1 MSALDHVREPL
12 IPARPASAHLSAR
25 AWTPNGANFRPG
37 TSQST
42 SRRPVGSS
50 DGANPWDVPP
60 GSLPAYYE
68 HLAPSRWKDAKL
80 DETQR
85 AAQASRLHED
95 ATRRQ
100 ARARAADTATLPRT
114 RWSGRK
120 KSAATLDA
128 AHRRLADDAAAHVAK
143 RAEFASPDP
152 PQTGFMRYTGSH
164 DEFEGRLE
172 PAPRLPETTRVAGLL
187 KQYYA
192 ERASRLRNRRSRF
205 EHYAGLARRPLSDE
219 ERRLLGFDDV
229 PEVPDASDMR
239 AKAEAELA
247 AARDLRRAARAKI
260 SDARRKTRDE
270 TERYRETRERSE
282 TARTEAMRT
291 NLAEMERR
299 AKAYDEEVRRRRV
312 EADREE
318 RRRRRAASRVAARER
333 REMFAKF
340 DALAMERRKETAEG
354 DARRRELEAEREA
367 QKRKEMKELY
377 LKQKAR
383 EARYAEMMSAEND
396 AGSVLVME
404 VRRHTRRVDEERRE
418 RIAEKE
424 EAKRAER
431 RARMESER
439 AYAERV
445 REMEARQTE
454 KIRARLAELHERR
467 VAADADAERNAAA
480 RMKKSRAERRAAS
493 AGTAPGTA
501 KKTVKRKKKRPST
514 AAETKK
520 GEGETKKGKE

>member
-85 AAQASRLHED
+85 AARASRLHED

-100 ARARAADTATLPRT
+100 ARARARGHRDPPAHALVRAREVRGDVGRRASPPR
-114 RWSGRK
+114 
-120 KSAATLDA
+120 
-128 AHRRLADDAAAHVAK
+128 RRRRARRVAK

-152 PQTGFMRYTGSH
+152 PQTGIMRYTGSH

-172 PAPRLPETTRVAGLL
+172 PAPRLPETTRVAGLV

-205 EHYAGLARRPLSDE
+205 EHYAGLAKRPLSDE
-219 ERRLLGFDDV
+219 ERRVLGFDDV

-247 AARDLRRAARAKI
+247 AAKELRRARARRFPTRAKRRATRR
-260 SDARRKTRDE
+260 SGTARRASDPK
-270 TERYRETRERSE
+270 
-282 TARTEAMRT
+282 
-291 NLAEMERR
+291 RR
-299 AKAYDEEVRRRRV
+299 
-312 EADREE
+312 E
-318 RRRRRAASRVAARER
+318 RRRCERIWRRWNVARRRTTRRCADDASRRIARSGGDAAPRRASPRARER
-333 REMFAKF
+333 REMLAKF
-340 DALAMERRKETAEG
+340 DALATERRKETAEG
-354 DARRRELEAEREA
+354 TRGGANSRRSARRR
-367 QKRKEMKELY
+367 
-377 LKQKAR
+377 
-383 EARYAEMMSAEND
+383 N
-396 AGSVLVME
+396 
-404 VRRHTRRVDEERRE
+404 VRR
-418 RIAEKE
+418 
-424 EAKRAER
+424 
-431 RARMESER
+431 
-439 AYAERV
+439 
-445 REMEARQTE
+445 
-454 KIRARLAELHERR
+454 
-467 VAADADAERNAAA
+467 
-480 RMKKSRAERRAAS
+480 
-493 AGTAPGTA
+493 
-501 KKTVKRKKKRPST
+501 
-514 AAETKK
+514 
-520 GEGETKKGKE
+520 